1 MIKQISDLLER
12 CEDKDNTVMP
22 PTELFNEG
30 WLLRVTLNWF
40 AHNRSTKHK
49 LAFQDDSRWYSEA
62 QIATRFK
69 AEYKGDPVAETH
81 SRADGVIG
89 HFAISPSKKGGG
101 QVTLEEARQFEEER
115 QFVVVE
121 AKLGSPLSKGVKN
134 AKNYG
139 QASRLVACMANV
151 IDCANLH
158 PDDFSSL
165 GFYVVAPKQQIEKG
179 VFKDFVTDE
188 RIKEQVEK
196 RLQQYDGRHDK
207 WHKDIFTPTIE
218 KINLDIIQWE
228 EIINHIDKNDPEF
241 GIGKFYARCKT
252 ENKLK

>member
-1 MIKQISDLLER
+1 
-12 CEDKDNTVMP
+12 
-22 PTELFNEG
+22 
-30 WLLRVTLNWF
+30 
-40 AHNRSTKHK
+40 
-49 LAFQDDSRWYSEA
+49 
-62 QIATRFK
+62 
-69 AEYKGDPVAETH
+69 
-81 SRADGVIG
+81 
-89 HFAISPSKKGGG
+89 
-101 QVTLEEARQFEEER
+101 
-115 QFVVVE
+115 
-121 AKLGSPLSKGVKN
+121 
-134 AKNYG
+134 
-139 QASRLVACMANV
+139 MANV
-151 IDCANLH
+151 IDCAKLH
-158 PDDFSSL
+158 PDNFSSL